1 MRESFVN
8 YAGFRYLRWSL
19 ILGVASIIAYAWHDP
34 VPTAN
39 GGTWLGYTLGT
50 IGALLI
56 FWLLWLGIRKRR
68 YTSRLGT
75 LKGWV
80 SAHVYFGLILLVVAT
95 LHTGFQFGWNIHTLA
110 YALMVLVIVS
120 GFWGMLL
127 YLKQPRLMT
136 INQEQQTRDSLFQTL
151 RDLDAECLQMAD
163 GISTELHRRLAD
175 TLKPLPAPGM
185 RTRLSN
191 RYWSATVAADTDR
204 KPGSDH
210 YEIEGAVAE
219 QLAAS
224 RDAGEVEQLRA
235 LLNNLSQRRKLSQ
248 QLGLDLRMQSLME
261 FWLYLH
267 VPISIA
273 LLAALVS
280 HIFAVFFY
288 W

>member
-8 YAGFRYLRWSL
+8 YAGFRYLRWSI
-19 ILGVASIIAYAWHDP
+19 ILGVASIIAYVWHDP
-34 VPTAN
+34 VPSAN

-80 SAHVYFGLILLVVAT
+80 SAHVYFGLMLLVVAT

-110 YALMVLVIVS
+110 YALMVIVIIS
-120 GFWGMLL
+120 GFWGILL

-151 RDLDAECLQMAD
+151 QDLDQECLQMAD
-163 GISTELHRRLAD
+163 SISTELHRELAE
-175 TLKPLPAPGM
+175 TLKQLPAPGL

-191 RYWSATVAADTDR
+191 RHWSATVVADTSR
-204 KPGSDH
+204 KADSDH
-210 YEIEGAVAE
+210 YEIEASVAE
-219 QLAAS
+219 QLAGA
-224 RDAGEVEQLRA
+224 RDAAEVDQLRA
-235 LLNNLSQRRKLSQ
+235 LLGNLSQRRKLSQ
-248 QLGLDLRMQSLME
+248 RLGLDLRMQALME

-267 VPISIA
+267 VPISIG

-280 HIFAVFFY
+280 HIIAVFFY

>member
-1 MRESFVN
+1 MRDSFVN

-19 ILGVASIIAYAWHDP
+19 VLGVASIIAYAWHEP
-34 VPTAN
+34 VPQAN

-68 YTSRLGT
+68 YSSRMGT
-75 LKGWV
+75 LKGWT
-80 SAHVYFGLILLVVAT
+80 SAHIYFGLILLLVAT

-120 GFWGMLL
+120 GFWGMLI

-136 INQEQQTRDSLFQTL
+136 LNQEQQTRDSLFQTL
-151 RDLDAECLQMAD
+151 QDLDTECLQMAD
-163 GISTELHRRLAD
+163 GISTDLHRQLSE
-175 TLKPLPAPGM
+175 TLKPVSPPGL

-191 RYWSATVAADTDR
+191 RYWSATVAADTGR
-204 KPGSDH
+204 
-210 YEIEGAVAE
+210 
-219 QLAAS
+219 AS
-224 RDAGEVEQLRA
+224 RDPGEVEKLRG

-248 QLGLDLRMQSLME
+248 QLGLDFRMQALME

-273 LLAALVS
+273 LLGALVS
-280 HIFAVFFY
+280 HIIAVFFY

>member
-8 YAGFRYLRWSL
+8 HAGFRYLRWSL
-19 ILGVASIIAYAWHDP
+19 ILGVASIVAYAWHEP
-34 VPTAN
+34 VPAAN
-39 GGTWLGYTLGT
+39 GGTWLGFTLGT
-50 IGALLI
+50 IGALMI

-68 YTSRLGT
+68 YNSRAGT

-80 SAHVYFGLILLVVAT
+80 SAHVYFGLILLIVAT

-110 YALMVLVIVS
+110 YVLMVFVIIS

-136 INQEQQTRDSLFQTL
+136 INQEQQTRGSLFQTL
-151 RDLDAECLQMAD
+151 RDLDRECLQMAD
-163 GISTELHRRLAD
+163 SVSIDLHRHLAD
-175 TLKPLPAPGM
+175 TLKPVPAPGM

-191 RYWSATVAADTDR
+191 RYWSATVVADTGRD
-204 KPGSDH
+204 PGTEH
-210 YEIEGAVAE
+210 YEIEGTVAE
-219 QLAAS
+219 QLAAC
-224 RDAGEVEQLRA
+224 RDAGEVDQLRT
-235 LLNNLSQRRKLSQ
+235 LLNNLSQRRKISQ
-248 QLGLDLRMQSLME
+248 QLGLDMRMQALME

-267 VPISIA
+267 VPISFA

-280 HIFAVFFY
+280 HIIAVFFY

>member
-1 MRESFVN
+1 M
-8 YAGFRYLRWSL
+8 
-19 ILGVASIIAYAWHDP
+19 
-34 VPTAN
+34 
-39 GGTWLGYTLGT
+39 
-50 IGALLI
+50 
-56 FWLLWLGIRKRR
+56 
-68 YTSRLGT
+68 
-75 LKGWV
+75 
-80 SAHVYFGLILLVVAT
+80 LLVVAT

-110 YALMVLVIVS
+110 YVLMVFVIVS
-120 GFWGMLL
+120 GFWGMLI

-151 RDLDAECLQMAD
+151 RDLDSECLQMAD
-163 GISTELHRRLAD
+163 GISTEIHRQLSD
-175 TLKPLPAPGM
+175 TLKPMPPPGM

-191 RYWSATVAADTDR
+191 RYWSATVVADTDR
-204 KPGSDH
+204 AAGSDH
-210 YEIEGAVAE
+210 YDIENTVAE
-219 QLAAS
+219 RLAAS
-224 RDAGEVEQLRA
+224 RDAEEVSQLRA

-248 QLGLDLRMQSLME
+248 QLGLDLRMQALLE